1 MVPRPPGFPIGI
13 PFIGRGI
20 GPKQSEVGFPSS
32 SYVVTIPC
40 LMSAPNAPP
49 MDLLSS
55 EDFDEASASDVPGS
69 GRLIRIRVSF
79 HDSSLKADAALVDA
93 DDLAA
98 SSLLLSV
105 ILSDIVL
112 LPKMLNFLMLIMNPG
127 SKISAT

>member
-1 MVPRPPGFPIGI
+1 
-13 PFIGRGI
+13 
-20 GPKQSEVGFPSS
+20 
-32 SYVVTIPC
+32 
-40 LMSAPNAPP
+40 

-55 EDFDEASASDVPGS
+55 EDFDEAVASDVPGS

-93 DDLAA
+93 ESDLAA

-112 LPKMLNFLMLIMNPG
+112 LPKMLNFLMLIMNPR